1 MLNHP
6 TPDLLARFAALV
18 GPGGA
23 LTDPAATHPY
33 RMEWRDKYLG
43 ETPLV
48 LRPQTVGQVSAI
60 LALAN
65 EMRTAIVPQSG
76 NTGLVGGQ
84 VPDSS
89 GTEIVL
95 SLDRMTRI
103 RAVDAEGYSLTAEA
117 GAILADVQSAAEA
130 SGRLFPLSLGSEGS
144 CRIGGNI
151 STNAGGT
158 AVLAY
163 GNMRDLVL
171 GLEVVLAD
179 GRIWEGL
186 GALRKDNTGYD
197 LKQLFI
203 GGEGTLGIVTAAVL
217 KLYPRPKGQAV
228 AFAALSDPAAAL
240 ALFNLARDRAGHDLT
255 GFELMPR
262 IGVDFVLRHIPGSRD
277 PVGTVAPWY
286 ALLEIS
292 SGHSD
297 EAARGAIEDILGTAF
312 EQGVVADA
320 AIAQSL
326 ADRAMFWRMRHGMS
340 EAQKPEG
347 GSIKHDVS
355 VPVASVPA
363 FLSEAI
369 AAIEAFIPGCRP
381 VPFGHLGD
389 GNIHFN
395 ISQPV
400 GADRQAF
407 LDRWDEVNA
416 LIHGIVARYHG
427 SISAEHGIGRL
438 KRDLLPAAKGP
449 VAMAM
454 MHSIKQALDP
464 NGILNPGKMLR
475 S

>member
-23 LTDPAATHPY
+23 LTDPEATHPY

-65 EMRTAIVPQSG
+65 ETRTAIVPQSG

-277 PVGTVAPWY
+277 PVGTLAPWY

-400 GADRQAF
+400 GADKQAF
-407 LDRWDEVNA
+407 LDRWDEVNT
-416 LIHGIVARYHG
+416 LIHGIVARYNG

>member
-1 MLNHP
+1 MLHHP

-23 LTDPAATHPY
+23 LTDPEATHPY

-65 EMRTAIVPQSG
+65 ETRTAIVPQSG

-130 SGRLFPLSLGSEGS
+130 AGRLFPLSLGSEGS

-228 AFAALSDPAAAL
+228 AFAALADPAAAL

-297 EAARGAIEDILGTAF
+297 EAARAAIEDILGTAL

-363 FLSEAI
+363 FLNEAI

-400 GADRQAF
+400 GADKQAF
-407 LDRWDEVNA
+407 LARWDEVNA
-416 LIHGIVARYHG
+416 LIHGIVARYNG

>member
-23 LTDPAATHPY
+23 LTDPEATHPY

-65 EMRTAIVPQSG
+65 ETRTAIVPQSG

-130 SGRLFPLSLGSEGS
+130 AGRLFPLSLGSEGS

-277 PVGTVAPWY
+277 PVDTVAPWY

-312 EQGVVADA
+312 EQDVVADA

-326 ADRAMFWRMRHGMS
+326 ADRGMFWRMRHGMS

-416 LIHGIVARYHG
+416 LIHGIVARYNG

>member
-23 LTDPAATHPY
+23 LTDPEATHPY

-65 EMRTAIVPQSG
+65 ETRTAIVPQSG

-130 SGRLFPLSLGSEGS
+130 AGRLFPLSLGSEGS

-326 ADRAMFWRMRHGMS
+326 ADRGMFWRMRHGMS

-400 GADRQAF
+400 GADKRAF
-407 LDRWDEVNA
+407 LDRWDEVNT

>member
-23 LTDPAATHPY
+23 LTDPEATHPY

-65 EMRTAIVPQSG
+65 ETRTAIVPQSG

-130 SGRLFPLSLGSEGS
+130 AGRLFPLSLGSEGS

-400 GADRQAF
+400 GADKQAF

-416 LIHGIVARYHG
+416 LIHGIVSRYNG

>member
-23 LTDPAATHPY
+23 LTDPEATHPY

-65 EMRTAIVPQSG
+65 ETRTAIVPQSG

-130 SGRLFPLSLGSEGS
+130 AGRLFPLSLGSEGS

-228 AFAALSDPAAAL
+228 AFAALADPAAAL

-297 EAARGAIEDILGTAF
+297 EAARAAIEDILGTAF

-363 FLSEAI
+363 FLNEAI

-400 GADRQAF
+400 GADKQAF

-416 LIHGIVARYHG
+416 LIHGIVARYNG

>member
-1 MLNHP
+1 MLHHP

-23 LTDPAATHPY
+23 LTDPEATHPY

-65 EMRTAIVPQSG
+65 ETRTAIVPQSG

-130 SGRLFPLSLGSEGS
+130 AGRLFPLSLGSEGS

-228 AFAALSDPAAAL
+228 AFAALADPAAAL

-297 EAARGAIEDILGTAF
+297 EAARAAIEDILGTAF

-363 FLSEAI
+363 FLNEAI

-400 GADRQAF
+400 GADKQAF
-407 LDRWDEVNA
+407 LARWDEVNA
-416 LIHGIVARYHG
+416 LIHGIVARYNG